1 MMTIIV
7 RDITF
12 RVDKLYAIKEVAI
25 ILGVSTKT
33 VSRWVSEG
41 KLKAYRLGDGP
52 KAPVRIHG
60 RTVLGL
66 LKKVSKITQKRQAAR
81 EPKPAEEKTK

>member
-1 MMTIIV
+1 MMTIVV
-7 RDITF
+7 RDVTF

-25 ILGVSTKT
+25 ILGVSVKT

-41 KLKAYRLGDGP
+41 KLIAYRLGDGP

-60 RTVLGL
+60 RTVLNL
-66 LKKVSKITQKRQAAR
+66 LKKVSKITQKRQADL
-81 EPKPAEEKTK
+81 EQKPKEEKPS